1 MAIMMA
7 LDAHKRKHIEIL
19 AITLV
24 KGNAPLKDAE
34 TNVLRV
40 LEIFELDNIVRL
52 IFYIALDTK
61 II

>member
-52 IFYIALDTK
+52 ILLY
-61 II
+61 